1 MVVLVVEKI
10 FLFSQCFPAQ
20 IQLSLTVKLNRII
33 DILEMISLD
42 VDELLTVK
50 ELLAH
55 VAAFFV
61 HFDLVN
67 VHERVLIV
75 VD

>member
-1 MVVLVVEKI
+1 
-10 FLFSQCFPAQ
+10 
-20 IQLSLTVKLNRII
+20 
-33 DILEMISLD
+33 MISLD